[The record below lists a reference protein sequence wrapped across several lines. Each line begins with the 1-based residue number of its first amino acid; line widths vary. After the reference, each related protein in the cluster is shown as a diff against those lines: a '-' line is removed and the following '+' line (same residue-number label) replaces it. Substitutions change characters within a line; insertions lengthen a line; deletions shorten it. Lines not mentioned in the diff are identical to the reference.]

1 MGEQKF
7 GVRLVYHGLVRAK
20 KNTKRIIRNRRTG
33 KMSIISSDA
42 AIANENDMVLQFKTQ
57 RPRYDIPSP
66 IRIHIDMYEP
76 DRTRRDL
83 DNQATSVLDALVR
96 SGCIEDDSIKYV
108 TELKVRLAG
117 IDKQDP
123 RAVVFIEHI
132 GDGDANKN

>member
-1 MGEQKF
+1 MVGKQKF

-20 KNTKRIIRNRRTG
+20 KNSKRIIRNRRTG
-33 KMSIISSDA
+33 KMVLISSDA
-42 AIANENDMVLQFKTQ
+42 AVVSENDMILQFKTQ

-66 IRIHIDMYEP
+66 VRIHMDIYEP

-117 IDKQDP
+117 IDKHDP
-123 RAVVFIEHI
+123 RAVVLIEYI
-132 GDGDANKN
+132 GDENDN